1 MFFTILLL
9 VFGILALVKG
19 EFKITAKRKVKG
31 STSRILGV
39 LLLVDAA
46 LSVLGGNWATIAL
59 LLFIAIV
66 IAGIATAEKIEE
78 APKSEPMEE
87 TQRTEN

>member
-9 VFGILALVKG
+9 VFGLLALVKG

-39 LLLVDAA
+39 LLLVSAA
-46 LSVLGGNWATIAL
+46 LSVLGGNWSIYAL
-59 LLFIAIV
+59 LLFVAIV
-66 IAGIATAEKIEE
+66 VAGIAAAEKIEV
-78 APKSEPMEE
+78 ASGSEIGEE
-87 TQRTEN
+87 TQGIES

>member
-31 STSRILGV
+31 STSRILGI

-46 LSVLGGNWATIAL
+46 FSFLGGNWGKIVL
-59 LLFIAIV
+59 PLFIVVV

-78 APKSEPMEE
+78 APESEPRGE